1 MADRTIKILT
11 PATEIGFLSIAEA
24 RLLFGATTT
33 VSDAS
38 LQFMIDINSAS
49 IMRLC
54 NRIMAYEEVK
64 ETWRDIGN
72 RRVFL
77 SHWPVKE
84 ADVES
89 VYAGGALVD
98 PADYELE
105 EESGKLSN
113 FQGWAED
120 VVVTYWGGYLL
131 PDNAPL
137 PLKQAT
143 AMLVR
148 DTKIMSSLEGV
159 AGIRSLGYREKRVQ
173 FFDPTKI
180 LGGGTTGSGGLSVM
194 NTAVNRLLVHYTRWE
209 V

>member
-11 PATEIGFLSIAEA
+11 PATEVGFLSLAEA
-24 RLLFGATTT
+24 RLLFGASTT

-64 ETWRDIGN
+64 ETWRDIGD

-89 VYAGGALVD
+89 VYAGGSLVD

-105 EESGKLSN
+105 EDSGK
-113 FQGWAED
+113 
-120 VVVTYWGGYLL
+120 
-131 PDNAPL
+131 
-137 PLKQAT
+137 
-143 AMLVR
+143 
-148 DTKIMSSLEGV
+148 
-159 AGIRSLGYREKRVQ
+159 
-173 FFDPTKI
+173 
-180 LGGGTTGSGGLSVM
+180 
-194 NTAVNRLLVHYTRWE
+194 
-209 V
+209 